1 MNPDAG
7 AAPSRRPTR
16 RAPAYQA
23 HSHST
28 VGSGHDAHVV
38 VQFEKLMDS
47 APVAAFVKDAR
58 GRYLYANPFMLATMG
73 RNTGSGWRGKTDA
86 DMWPPEAAAMMREHD
101 EMTLHGGGSQVFSH
115 VMPLED
121 GLHTVLLMEFPMPI
135 GDVRLGVGGIGVGGL
150 VVDVTQHSKSD
161 ADRDRLAAVIEQSS
175 ESVMMV
181 DLGGRIT
188 YVNRAFERVTGYS
201 RAEALGQN
209 PRLIGSGIQRPWFY
223 DAMWATIASGLRW
236 AGDLVNRRKDGTLF
250 TEEAVISPIRDAS
263 GAVTSYVAVKRDVT
277 EERALSER
285 STLFARERALIG
297 ETIRGMRAGDTPE
310 ITAQAICR
318 RIVSLTGLS
327 SASLAVFGL
336 DGRAIP
342 IGYVVAGEQDPPLRP
357 ITYQRSQYL
366 RDRAAKGPFIEPWVD
381 QPSHPYNQLLNR
393 LAIHTIAY
401 APVRHGDRLIG
412 LLLAHSEAQSSGT
425 AVPEMLPALV
435 EFADLAGVLIG
446 DDVVKRAHLGRTTDR
461 LSAIILDQGFKPV
474 FQPVVDLASRST
486 VGYEA
491 LTRFKDG
498 ANPEAMFAEAAAAG
512 LGLELEIAT
521 LRAAFLAAE
530 SLPEAA
536 WLNLNA
542 SPELIMA
549 GEPLISLLS
558 GCPRRLVLEVT
569 EHTPVADYPAFRAAM
584 AALGP
589 NVELAVD
596 DAGAGFASLRHI
608 LELRPAFVK
617 LDRWLVTG
625 LEADE
630 ARQAMVAGLLHF
642 ALSTGCRLIAEG
654 IETESELATLQTL
667 DVQMGQGYLLGRP
680 LPVAECVPPPVSK
693 SVDAAVQPSRAD
705 PVSPAHVAPRP
716 QPRTA
721 VSIATPRAIATTPER
736 WPTDS
741 LSRKRKNAATAPTA
755 AN

>member
-1 MNPDAG
+1 
-7 AAPSRRPTR
+7 
-16 RAPAYQA
+16 
-23 HSHST
+23 
-28 VGSGHDAHVV
+28 
-38 VQFEKLMDS
+38 
-47 APVAAFVKDAR
+47 
-58 GRYLYANPFMLATMG
+58 
-73 RNTGSGWRGKTDA
+73 
-86 DMWPPEAAAMMREHD
+86 
-101 EMTLHGGGSQVFSH
+101 
-115 VMPLED
+115 
-121 GLHTVLLMEFPMPI
+121 
-135 GDVRLGVGGIGVGGL
+135 
-150 VVDVTQHSKSD
+150 
-161 ADRDRLAAVIEQSS
+161 
-175 ESVMMV
+175 
-181 DLGGRIT
+181 
-188 YVNRAFERVTGYS
+188 
-201 RAEALGQN
+201 
-209 PRLIGSGIQRPWFY
+209 
-223 DAMWATIASGLRW
+223 
-236 AGDLVNRRKDGTLF
+236 
-250 TEEAVISPIRDAS
+250 
-263 GAVTSYVAVKRDVT
+263 VAVKRDVT
-277 EERALSER
+277 EERALAER
-285 STLFARERALIG
+285 STQFAKERALIG

-310 ITAQAICR
+310 ITAQAICG

-327 SASLAVFGL
+327 SASLTVFGL
-336 DGRAIP
+336 DGRAVP
-342 IGYVVAGEQDPPLRP
+342 IGFVVAGGQNPPLRP

-366 RDRAAKGPFIEPWVD
+366 RERAAKGPFIEPWVD

-393 LAIHTIAY
+393 MGIHTVAY

-412 LLLAHSEAQSSGT
+412 LLMAHSEAQSSGT

-446 DDVVKRAHLGRTTDR
+446 EEVVKRAHVGRSTDR
-461 LSAIILDQGFKPV
+461 LSTMILDQAFRPV
-474 FQPVVDLASRST
+474 FQPVVDLARRST

-491 LTRFKDG
+491 LTRFKDS
-498 ANPEAMFAEAAAAG
+498 ASPEAVFAEAAAVG

-530 SLPEAA
+530 SLPEEA

-549 GEPLISLLS
+549 GEPLISLLR

-642 ALSTGCRLIAEG
+642 ARSTGCLLIAEG
-654 IETESELATLQTL
+654 IETESELAVLQTL
-667 DVQMGQGYLLGRP
+667 DVQLGQGYLLGRP

-693 SVDAAVQPSRAD
+693 SGGTRVEGRGPGRAD
-705 PVSPAHVAPRP
+705 QVRPARVAPRS

-721 VSIATPRAIATTPER
+721 VSIATPRAMATTPER

-741 LSRKRKNAATAPTA
+741 LSRNRKNAATAPTA